1 MKRWIFFVLLS
12 LASFGANAALIHLN
26 AFLDG
31 AQEVPQSGQAA
42 AGGSSF
48 ASMLFDDTTNV
59 LSWTISYSLNT
70 GPANAAHFHG
80 ATNPGD
86 PSGVGIA
93 SPVRITIPDITGTSS
108 GIVSNSFD
116 LDALVNPADNAGNL
130 LGGLWYINIHTSTF
144 PSGEIRGQ
152 ISVPEPATG
161 ALLGLGLAG
170 LAFARRRAGRAR

>member
-1 MKRWIFFVLLS
+1 MKRWVLFVLLS

-42 AGGSSF
+42 AGGSGF
-48 ASMLFDDTTNV
+48 VSMLFDDATNV
-59 LSWTISYSLNT
+59 LNWTISYSLNT
-70 GPANAAHFHG
+70 GPASAAHFHG

-93 SPVRITIPDITGTSS
+93 SPVRITIQDITGTSS
-108 GIVSNSFD
+108 GTVSNSFD
-116 LDALVNPADNAGNL
+116 LDVLVNPANNVGNL
-130 LGGLWYINIHTSTF
+130 LGGLWYINIHTPTF

-152 ISVPEPATG
+152 IAVPEPTTV

-170 LAFARRRAGRAR
+170 LAFARRRAAR